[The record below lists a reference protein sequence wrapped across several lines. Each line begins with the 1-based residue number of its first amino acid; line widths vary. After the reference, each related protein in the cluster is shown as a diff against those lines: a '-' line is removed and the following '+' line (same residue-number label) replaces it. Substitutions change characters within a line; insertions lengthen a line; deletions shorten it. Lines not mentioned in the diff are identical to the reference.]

1 MNNTKTLAIVAVLM
15 AATLVVGTFATVATT
30 QFAFAYAKRPVQDG
44 KKTRDDGSG
53 NSKNG
58 NTVTI
63 EECKNRGSASGFD
76 TATNQECEN
85 LICTH
90 PGDNATCVQE
100 GAVSAAAAAAPQTP
114 IKLTCEECFTKF
126 LTPGQLTAVL
136 ASFLGRNLENTCLS
150 TTISNLDLLISSLN
164 AARVSEDVQLQLIR
178 CLVNSGI
185 PIAT

>member
-1 MNNTKTLAIVAVLM
+1 MNNTTKSLTAIAAILM
-15 AATLVVGTFATVATT
+15 AATLVVGTAGTVTT
-30 QFAFAYAKRPVQDG
+30 KTAFAAASNNK
-44 KKTRDDGSG
+44 S
-53 NSKNG
+53 G
-58 NTVTI
+58 NTVTV
-63 EECKNRGSASGFD
+63 EKCKNRGSASGFD
-76 TATNQECEN
+76 AATNQECEN

-90 PGDNATCVQE
+90 LGDNATCVQE
-100 GAVSAAAAAAPQTP
+100 GAVAAAAAAAQTP
-114 IKLTCEECFTKF
+114 IKLTCAECFTKF

-150 TTISNLDLLISSLN
+150 TTISNLDLLISSFN